1 MTMFYTDIFN
11 LLKACVN
18 LDNGEK
24 VCLEEPSKVRSCS
37 VVQCFALGSPINDV
51 FSKGEGGGHKIGKM
65 GRRRLWMTPNENSIR
80 ESLKLLQ
87 LRLQWFVEFKW
98 YF

>member
-1 MTMFYTDIFN
+1 MNMKPITMFYTNIFN

-24 VCLEEPSKVRSCS
+24 ICLEEPSKVRSCS

-65 GRRRLWMTPNENSIR
+65 GRRRLWMTPA
-80 ESLKLLQ
+80 LLNI
-87 LRLQWFVEFKW
+87 
-98 YF
+98 